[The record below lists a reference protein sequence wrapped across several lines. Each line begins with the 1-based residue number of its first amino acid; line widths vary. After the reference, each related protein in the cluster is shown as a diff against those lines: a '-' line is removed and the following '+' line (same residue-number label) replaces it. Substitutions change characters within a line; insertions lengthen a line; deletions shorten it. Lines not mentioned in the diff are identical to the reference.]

1 MKYRVYQS
9 HNPETVQYVAGFQIE
24 DTAGKRNE
32 TEHFQWEHLM
42 DWHLTARW
50 SFLKCNLIVN
60 VYVGTDGGKLKTGSL
75 FIARTF
81 YLLRMLMAF
90 KLPVFCRTK

>member
-9 HNPETVQYVAGFQIE
+9 HNPETVQYVAGFQVE

-42 DWHLTARW
+42 DWQLTARW

-60 VYVGTDGGKLKTGSL
+60 WIGLE
-75 FIARTF
+75 
-81 YLLRMLMAF
+81 LMR
-90 KLPVFCRTK
+90 VN